1 MLCYEKV
8 HEACFML
15 AMELVRC
22 AIYIRNV
29 IHSVLDM
36 ASLEVRMMLIMERVE
51 TDMLLGTIVVTRLD
65 MASTISSW

>member
-1 MLCYEKV
+1 
-8 HEACFML
+8 ML

-22 AIYIRNV
+22 VIYIRNV

>member
-1 MLCYEKV
+1 
-8 HEACFML
+8 ML